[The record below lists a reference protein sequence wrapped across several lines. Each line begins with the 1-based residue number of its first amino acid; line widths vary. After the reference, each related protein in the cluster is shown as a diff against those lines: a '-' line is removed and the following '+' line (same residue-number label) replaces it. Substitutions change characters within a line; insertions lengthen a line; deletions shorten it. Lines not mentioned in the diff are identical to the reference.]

1 VLFLVAAVQIALA
14 PSPSPS
20 SSLPPQNAV
29 TLAQAVAIAA
39 ARSPFITIAADTY
52 RLTQSNVDLSRTPYL
67 PNVLGS
73 VATIHG
79 SSSGVLGTP
88 SENVAGV
95 ALNQLIFDGGHVLA
109 QIRAAQAN
117 EAAGAGT
124 FARSAQQLAFNLAQ
138 TYYTALEARAAVR
151 LAQRIVVQD
160 RSQEDLIRAQIGAG
174 TASHVDLATAE
185 IPTAQ
190 ALVQLARARGQNI
203 AALAAFDNAMGL
215 HADAGVEPIDDPT
228 TDSTGSLIPNEPREY
243 GPAVARALAMR
254 PDYQSARHAVT
265 AAADSLRAARTL
277 SAPQLSA
284 VANAGTAG
292 IPGSG
297 FGATANN
304 FAGASL
310 TLPMYDRGVTHAQ
323 TETAQ
328 VQLGLQ
334 AATLR
339 QTELGVELDVRQAFG
354 TLTGARDALVQAE
367 AELKTAQEV
376 LVDTQIQYRAGIT
389 NLALLLNAQ
398 SGLTQAETDRLD
410 AVYALRQAEQSYI
423 YAIGDVTLPA
433 PSR

>member
-1 VLFLVAAVQIALA
+1 MLLLIAAVQIALA
-14 PSPSPS
+14 PSPAPS
-20 SSLPPQNAV
+20 SSSPPQNAV

-39 ARSPFITIAADTY
+39 ARAPALTIVADTY
-52 RLTQSNVDLSRTPYL
+52 RLTQTNVDLSRTPYQ
-67 PNVLGS
+67 PSVLGS
-73 VATIHG
+73 AATIHG
-79 SSSGVLGTP
+79 SSNGALGTP

-95 ALNQLIFDGGHVLA
+95 GLNQLIFDGGHVLA

-124 FARSAQQLAFNLAQ
+124 FARSAQQLAFNVAQ

-190 ALVQLARARGQNI
+190 ALVQLARARGQSV

-215 HADAGVEPIDDPT
+215 HADAGIEPIDDPT
-228 TDSTGSLIPNEPREY
+228 TDSADSLIPNEPREY
-243 GPAVARALAMR
+243 GPAVARALAAR
-254 PDYQSARHAVT
+254 PDYQSAQHAVT
-265 AAADSLRAARTL
+265 AAADTLRAARTL

-284 VANAGTAG
+284 IANAGTAG

-297 FGATANN
+297 LGATANN

-310 TLPMYDRGVTHAQ
+310 TLPIYDQGVTRAQ

-334 AATLR
+334 TATLE

-367 AELKTAQEV
+367 GELKTAQEV

-410 AVYALRQAEQSYI
+410 AVYALRQAEQSYV
-423 YAIGDVTLPA
+423 YAIGDVNLPA
-433 PSR
+433 PSP